1 MTSLGSGAVEPWND
15 SEKAARDQ
23 LSNLHALLV
32 LSMLMNERSR
42 ETDIVT
48 LASTAVASFAHATF
62 LGVLVSEGW
71 LTASPPDQEVRSA
84 VECALETSDSSGGEL
99 VLDGAGWQRGYA
111 LGDLNGVF
119 GYFVVSADDEP
130 NAQEQFLLRVLCQ
143 QTGVALSNARA
154 HARQELQ
161 ARQLVTMNANL
172 TNTIAEREQSLAI
185 HNRLTQV
192 AAAGEGQ
199 QGIAQAVHELTG
211 HPIAVEDRY
220 GNLRAWSGPDRPEPY
235 PKATTGARNALLARI
250 SAAGK
255 PLREDGRL
263 LAIASAGDD
272 ILGVL
277 VLMDPRNT
285 AGALEA
291 IALEHGATVLAIE
304 LAWLRN
310 LAQAEL
316 RLGRELVEE
325 LLVGAKEEHALTRA
339 QGLGYDLQRPHRVV
353 LVRVH
358 DASIEHDAAYHGVRR
373 AARDAGAGS
382 LCGTMNDDVV
392 LLSDRDQRWEEFH
405 DRVSREL
412 GGVACVVGVG
422 GVCTHVSHYPASY
435 REAQLAL
442 RMEVVVTA
450 EQKAVQFSDL
460 GVYRLLADVEHP
472 TDIEGFVREWL
483 GELIDYDT
491 RRESSELVSTLSR
504 YLECGG
510 NYAAT
515 AAALALHRNTLKYR
529 LQRIREIS
537 GRDLNDP
544 DTRFNLQFATR
555 AWQTLQALRDS

>member
-1 MTSLGSGAVEPWND
+1 MTNLGSGALEPWND
-15 SEKAARDQ
+15 SETAVRDQ
-23 LSNLHALLV
+23 LSNLQALLE

-42 ETDIVT
+42 ETDIVK
-48 LASTAVASFAHATF
+48 LASTSVASLAHVTF

-71 LTASPPDQEVRSA
+71 LADSPPDPEVRGA
-84 VECALETSDSSGGEL
+84 VEHALETAHRSGGEL
-99 VLDGAGWQRGYA
+99 VLDGVGWQHAYA

-130 NAQEQFLLRVLCQ
+130 NSQEQFLLRVLCQ
-143 QTGVALSNARA
+143 HTGVALSNARA
-154 HARQELQ
+154 HARQE
-161 ARQLVTMNANL
+161 AHAGELVAMNVTL
-172 TNTIAEREQSLAI
+172 THTVAEREQSLAI
-185 HNRLTQV
+185 HDRLAQV
-192 AAAGEGQ
+192 AAAGGGQ
-199 QGIAQAVHELTG
+199 QGIAQALHELTG
-211 HPIAVEDRY
+211 HAIAVEDRH
-220 GNLRAWSGPDRPEPY
+220 GNLRAWFGPDRPEPY
-235 PKATTGARNALLARI
+235 PKATTGARDALLARM

-255 PLREDGRL
+255 PLRDGGRL

-272 ILGVL
+272 VLGVL
-277 VLMDPRNT
+277 VLMDPRRN

-291 IALEHGATVLAIE
+291 VALEHGATVLAIE
-304 LAWLRN
+304 LARLRS
-310 LAQAEL
+310 LAGAEL
-316 RLGRELVEE
+316 RFGRELVRE
-325 LLVGAKEEHALTRA
+325 LLIGADEEHALARA

-373 AARDAGAGS
+373 AARDAAAGG
-382 LCGTMNDDVV
+382 LLGTMNGDVV
-392 LLSDRDQRWEEFH
+392 LLSDRDQGWDEFH

-412 GGVACVVGVG
+412 GGSACVVGVG

-442 RMEVVVTA
+442 RMEVVA
-450 EQKAVQFSDL
+450 SSEQKAVEFSDL

-483 GELIDYDT
+483 GDLIDYDM

-515 AAALALHRNTLKYR
+515 AAALAVHRNTLKYR

-544 DTRFNLQFATR
+544 DTRFNVQFATR
-555 AWQTLQALRDS
+555 AWQTLRALRGT